1 MWGRRRPITVVIV
14 LATLLGLALRGY
26 QLSRPG
32 YLLGVTEYDDGVDF
46 GSAVLLVHGVLPYRD
61 FITVQPPGIT
71 ELLAPVALLGYGT
84 GTAKALAVAR
94 MLTAGAGVASVPLG
108 GLLVRHRGRFA
119 TAVTCGVLACHPGAV
134 AAAHTVLLEPWLVLC
149 CLLGA
154 LAVFDGDQLVR
165 GRIRPGLRSRVVW
178 GGVAFGF
185 AGTIK
190 VWAVLPVLVIA
201 VLWLPAPRRLVGFL
215 GGVVAGFVV
224 PVLPFVA
231 LAPRRFVASVIVAQ
245 LTRIDVT
252 RVPVPAR
259 LASLLGL
266 PLNTPL
272 TTPMTTPVAFAVLAV
287 LAVLAIGGTLLVT
300 RRPPPALDVFA
311 VAGTGLLLAAF
322 CWPASYYYH
331 YAGFFAPF
339 LALFVALPLARFAA
353 RSPARSTVTVLPLL
367 VIAGLAVRQAEA
379 ESGLAAPEPAAAVSR
394 AIPPGACVL
403 TDTVSL
409 TVAAD
414 RFVSTEPGCPSI
426 VDGVGTDY
434 TLSGGRNGVTGAG
447 AVPAVES
454 AWLDA
459 LRQARYVWLSCAPA
473 GAPRCDATTNRR
485 IPWTPT
491 ISGYFAG
498 HFRPVPGVPGLYAR
512 YTDTPSAR

>member
-1 MWGRRRPITVVIV
+1 MWGRRRPIALVIV

-32 YLLGVTEYDDGVDF
+32 YLFGVTEYDDGVDF
-46 GSAVLLVHGVLPYRD
+46 GGAVLLVHGVLPYRD

-94 MLTAGAGVASVPLG
+94 VLTAGAGAASVPLG

-165 GRIRPGLRSRVVW
+165 SRPAVRSRLVW

-185 AGTIK
+185 AGAIK
-190 VWAVLPVLVIA
+190 VWAILPVLVIA
-201 VLWLPAPRRLVGFL
+201 VLCVPAPRRLAGFL
-215 GGVVAGFVV
+215 GGVLAGFAV
-224 PVLPFVA
+224 PVLPFAA
-231 LAPRRFVASVIVAQ
+231 LAPGRFVTSVIVAQ
-245 LTRIDVT
+245 LTRTDVA

-266 PLNTPL
+266 PLTA
-272 TTPMTTPVAFAVLAV
+272 PVAFALLVV
-287 LAVLAIGGTLLVT
+287 LAVLAIGAALLIT

-311 VAGTGLLLAAF
+311 VAGTALLLAAF

-339 LALFVALPLARFAA
+339 LALFVTLPLARFAA
-353 RSPARSTVTVLPLL
+353 RAPARSTVTVLSFL
-367 VIAGLAVRQAEA
+367 VIAGLAVRQADA
-379 ESGLAAPEPAAAVSR
+379 ESGLAAPDPAATVSR
-394 AIPPGACVL
+394 AVPPGACVL

-409 TVAAD
+409 TIAAD
-414 RFVSTEPGCPSI
+414 RFVSTEPDCPSI

-434 TLSGGRNGVTGAG
+434 ALSGGRNGVTGAG

-459 LRQARYVWLSCAPA
+459 LRQARYVWLSCTPA
-473 GAPRCDATTNRR
+473 GSPRCDASTNRR

-498 HFRPVPGVPGLYAR
+498 HFRPVPGVPGLYAW